1 MGRGKYV
8 DLLMAESKQKE
19 KRKGR
24 NKGKRNKKKS
34 KGFKDQS

>member
-1 MGRGKYV
+1 MGEKKYV
-8 DLLMAESKQKE
+8 NLLMTESKQKE

-24 NKGKRNKKKS
+24 NKGKRNKEKS